1 MANNTSADAPK
12 RNATAAEPMKTLSTT
27 IQDVI
32 KKAVT
37 SPNDPKIDF
46 AVGVN
51 HITGDA
57 HQKSAGTADAGQT
70 LKNSYIP
77 EQDEKEKEVVKAN
90 TDDEKKKELKAN
102 AEKEKEV
109 KEGELPPALKKAI
122 DAKKDKE
129 DVKEQDEK
137 EKEVVK
143 AQDEKDDE
151 KKTITK
157 AHDIAKA
164 VQRNESKQKPYVSS
178 SGGQYNVLD
187 SDGKTAY
194 TTSNKQLAHAW
205 FKKNYDKL
213 KEVKEQDEKKPEE
226 IKANAEKDA
235 EKKLQAQTD
244 DEKKDVK
251 EDEEKDKEELKAN
264 ADAEK
269 AKELKAQEIKDKMK
283 TVDVKEDVKALV
295 GNESDL
301 SDEFKNKASTIFEA
315 AVRNKLAD
323 EVIRLEDEYADK
335 VKTDTE
341 TAKNE
346 IVEKVDGYLNYIV
359 EEWMKENE
367 LAVEKGLKSEVAED
381 FISGL
386 KKLFES
392 HYIDIP
398 EEKYNV
404 IEDQA
409 AKIDELNKKLNESIE
424 KNVELNQENAKHTRD
439 EILSDV
445 ASDLADT
452 EKDKFNG
459 LAENVEY
466 NSASDFRKK
475 VETLKASYFPKSKSI
490 GDEVNDVAGTQDNID
505 SDITESMAAYTAAIS
520 KQKKL
525 DIYNKK

>member
-1 MANNTSADAPK
+1 MANTNADAPK
-12 RNATAAEPMKTLSTT
+12 RNAVAGEAPKSLSTT
-27 IQDVI
+27 IQNVI
-32 KKAVT
+32 QKAVT
-37 SPNDPKIDF
+37 SPNDPNIDF
-46 AVGVN
+46 AQGVN

-57 HQKSAGTADAGQT
+57 HQKSAGKADPMQS
-70 LKNSYIP
+70 LKASTEP
-77 EQDEKEKEVVKAN
+77 EKKPEAVKENEDAPKEKEIV
-90 TDDEKKKELKAN
+90 KAN

-109 KEGELPPALKKAI
+109 KKESDDEKKKEIKANA
-122 DAKKDKE
+122 DAEKE
-129 DVKEQDEK
+129 KVAEQD

-143 AQDEKDDE
+143 AQDKKDDE
-151 KKTITK
+151 KTLK
-157 AHDIAKA
+157 ANA
-164 VQRNESKQKPYVSS
+164 
-178 SGGQYNVLD
+178 
-187 SDGKTAY
+187 
-194 TTSNKQLAHAW
+194 
-205 FKKNYDKL
+205 DKE

-244 DEKKDVK
+244 AEKKADVK
-251 EDEEKDKEELKAN
+251 EQDDKEKELKAN

-283 TVDVKEDVKALV
+283 QVDVKEDVKALV

-301 SDEFKNKASTIFEA
+301 SDEFKTKASTIFEA
-315 AVRNKLAD
+315 AVRNKLAE
-323 EVIRLEDEYADK
+323 EVIRLEDEYAEK
-335 VKTDTE
+335 VKTETE

-367 LAVEKGLKSEVAED
+367 LAVEKGLKGEIAED

-424 KNVELNQENAKHTRD
+424 KNVKLNQENAKHTRD
-439 EILSDV
+439 EILADV
-445 ASDLADT
+445 ASDLADSQ
-452 EKDKFNG
+452 KDKFNG

-466 NSASDFRKK
+466 NDAADFRKK
-475 VETLKASYFPKSKSI
+475 VETLKASYFPREKATS
-490 GDEVNDVAGTQDNID
+490 DEVNDVAGTQGNVDTEV
-505 SDITESMAAYTAAIS
+505 TESMAAYTAAIS

>member
-1 MANNTSADAPK
+1 M
-12 RNATAAEPMKTLSTT
+12 
-27 IQDVI
+27 
-32 KKAVT
+32 
-37 SPNDPKIDF
+37 
-46 AVGVN
+46 
-51 HITGDA
+51 
-57 HQKSAGTADAGQT
+57 
-70 LKNSYIP
+70 
-77 EQDEKEKEVVKAN
+77 
-90 TDDEKKKELKAN
+90 KAN
-102 AEKEKEV
+102 A
-109 KEGELPPALKKAI
+109 
-122 DAKKDKE
+122 DKE
-129 DVKEQDEK
+129 
-137 EKEVVK
+137 
-143 AQDEKDDE
+143 
-151 KKTITK
+151 
-157 AHDIAKA
+157 
-164 VQRNESKQKPYVSS
+164 
-178 SGGQYNVLD
+178 
-187 SDGKTAY
+187 
-194 TTSNKQLAHAW
+194 
-205 FKKNYDKL
+205 

-235 EKKLQAQTD
+235 EKKLQAQTGD
-244 DEKKDVK
+244 DKKDVK
-251 EDEEKDKEELKAN
+251 EQDDKEKELKAN

-283 TVDVKEDVKALV
+283 SVDVKEDVKALV

-301 SDEFKNKASTIFEA
+301 SDEFKQKASTIFEA

-359 EEWMKENE
+359 VEWMKENE
-367 LAVEKGLKSEVAED
+367 EAVEKGLKSEVAED

-409 AKIDELNKKLNESIE
+409 AKIDELIKKLNESIE
-424 KNVELNQENAKHTRD
+424 KNVELNKENAKHTRD

-452 EKDKFNG
+452 QKDKFNG

-466 NSASDFRKK
+466 NDAADFRKK
-475 VETLKASYFPKSKSI
+475 VETLKASYFPKDKATS
-490 GDEVNDVAGTQDNID
+490 DEVNDVAGTQDNVD

>member
-1 MANNTSADAPK
+1 M
-12 RNATAAEPMKTLSTT
+12 
-27 IQDVI
+27 
-32 KKAVT
+32 
-37 SPNDPKIDF
+37 
-46 AVGVN
+46 
-51 HITGDA
+51 
-57 HQKSAGTADAGQT
+57 
-70 LKNSYIP
+70 
-77 EQDEKEKEVVKAN
+77 
-90 TDDEKKKELKAN
+90 KAN

-109 KEGELPPALKKAI
+109 KKESDDEKKKEIKANA
-122 DAKKDKE
+122 DAEKE
-129 DVKEQDEK
+129 KVAEQD

-143 AQDEKDDE
+143 AQDKKDDE
-151 KKTITK
+151 KTLK
-157 AHDIAKA
+157 ANA
-164 VQRNESKQKPYVSS
+164 
-178 SGGQYNVLD
+178 
-187 SDGKTAY
+187 
-194 TTSNKQLAHAW
+194 
-205 FKKNYDKL
+205 DKE

-244 DEKKDVK
+244 AEKKADVK
-251 EDEEKDKEELKAN
+251 EQDDKEKELKAN

-283 TVDVKEDVKALV
+283 QVDVKEDVKALV

-301 SDEFKNKASTIFEA
+301 SDEFKTKASTIFEA
-315 AVRNKLAD
+315 AVRNKLAE
-323 EVIRLEDEYADK
+323 EVIRLEDEYAEK
-335 VKTDTE
+335 VKTETE

-367 LAVEKGLKSEVAED
+367 LAVEKGLKGEIAED

-424 KNVELNQENAKHTRD
+424 KNVKLNQENAKHTRD
-439 EILSDV
+439 EILADV
-445 ASDLADT
+445 ASDLADSQ
-452 EKDKFNG
+452 KDKFNG

-466 NSASDFRKK
+466 NDAADFRKK
-475 VETLKASYFPKSKSI
+475 VETLKASYFPREKATS
-490 GDEVNDVAGTQDNID
+490 DEVNDVAGTQGNVDTEV
-505 SDITESMAAYTAAIS
+505 TESMAAYTAAIS

>member
-1 MANNTSADAPK
+1 MANTSADAPK
-12 RNATAAEPMKTLSTT
+12 RNAAPAEPSKSLSTT
-27 IQDVI
+27 IQNVI
-32 KKAVT
+32 AKAVT

-57 HQKSAGTADAGQT
+57 HQKSAGKADAMQS
-70 LKNSYIP
+70 LKAHTEHDKGDLVQESEDADKKKEIKANAEKEKEVAA

-90 TDDEKKKELKAN
+90 TDDEKKKEIKAN
-102 AEKEKEV
+102 AEKEKV
-109 KEGELPPALKKAI
+109 A
-122 DAKKDKE
+122 
-129 DVKEQDEK
+129 EQDEK

-143 AQDEKDDE
+143 AQDKKDDE
-151 KKTITK
+151 KTLK
-157 AHDIAKA
+157 ANA
-164 VQRNESKQKPYVSS
+164 
-178 SGGQYNVLD
+178 
-187 SDGKTAY
+187 
-194 TTSNKQLAHAW
+194 
-205 FKKNYDKL
+205 DKE

-235 EKKLQAQTD
+235 EKKLQAQTGD
-244 DEKKDVK
+244 DKKDVK
-251 EDEEKDKEELKAN
+251 EQDDKEKELKAN

-283 TVDVKEDVKALV
+283 SVDVKEDVKALV

-301 SDEFKNKASTIFEA
+301 SDEFKQKASTIFEA

-424 KNVELNQENAKHTRD
+424 KNVELNKENAKHTRD

-452 EKDKFNG
+452 QKDKFNS

-466 NSASDFRKK
+466 NDAADFRKK
-475 VETLKASYFPKSKSI
+475 VETLKASYFPKDKATS
-490 GDEVNDVAGTQDNID
+490 DEINDVAGTQDNVD

>member
-1 MANNTSADAPK
+1 
-12 RNATAAEPMKTLSTT
+12 
-27 IQDVI
+27 
-32 KKAVT
+32 
-37 SPNDPKIDF
+37 
-46 AVGVN
+46 
-51 HITGDA
+51 
-57 HQKSAGTADAGQT
+57 
-70 LKNSYIP
+70 
-77 EQDEKEKEVVKAN
+77 
-90 TDDEKKKELKAN
+90 
-102 AEKEKEV
+102 
-109 KEGELPPALKKAI
+109 
-122 DAKKDKE
+122 
-129 DVKEQDEK
+129 
-137 EKEVVK
+137 
-143 AQDEKDDE
+143 
-151 KKTITK
+151 
-157 AHDIAKA
+157 
-164 VQRNESKQKPYVSS
+164 
-178 SGGQYNVLD
+178 
-187 SDGKTAY
+187 
-194 TTSNKQLAHAW
+194 
-205 FKKNYDKL
+205 
-213 KEVKEQDEKKPEE
+213 
-226 IKANAEKDA
+226 
-235 EKKLQAQTD
+235 
-244 DEKKDVK
+244 
-251 EDEEKDKEELKAN
+251 
-264 ADAEK
+264 
-269 AKELKAQEIKDKMK
+269 MK

-367 LAVEKGLKSEVAED
+367 LAVEQGLKSEVAED

>member
-1 MANNTSADAPK
+1 MANTSADAPK
-12 RNATAAEPMKTLSTT
+12 RNAAPAEPSKSLSTT
-27 IQDVI
+27 IQNVI
-32 KKAVT
+32 AKAVT

-57 HQKSAGTADAGQT
+57 HQKSAGKADAMQS
-70 LKNSYIP
+70 LKAHTEHDKGDLVQESEDADKKKEIKANAEKEKEVTA

-90 TDDEKKKELKAN
+90 TDDEKKKEIKAN
-102 AEKEKEV
+102 AEKEKV
-109 KEGELPPALKKAI
+109 A
-122 DAKKDKE
+122 
-129 DVKEQDEK
+129 EQDEK

-143 AQDEKDDE
+143 AQDKKDDE
-151 KKTITK
+151 KTLK
-157 AHDIAKA
+157 ANA
-164 VQRNESKQKPYVSS
+164 
-178 SGGQYNVLD
+178 
-187 SDGKTAY
+187 
-194 TTSNKQLAHAW
+194 
-205 FKKNYDKL
+205 DKE

-235 EKKLQAQTD
+235 EKKLQAQTGD
-244 DEKKDVK
+244 DKKDVK
-251 EDEEKDKEELKAN
+251 EQDDKEKELKAN

-283 TVDVKEDVKALV
+283 SVDVKEDVKALV

-301 SDEFKNKASTIFEA
+301 SDEFKQKASTIFEA

-452 EKDKFNG
+452 QKDKFNG

-466 NSASDFRKK
+466 NDAADFRKK
-475 VETLKASYFPKSKSI
+475 VETLKASYFPKDKATS
-490 GDEVNDVAGTQDNID
+490 DEVNDVAGTQDNVD

>member
-57 HQKSAGTADAGQT
+57 HQKSAGKADAMQS
-70 LKNSYIP
+70 LKAHTEHDKGDLVQESEDADKKKEIKANAEKEKEVTA

-90 TDDEKKKELKAN
+90 TDDEKKKEIKAN
-102 AEKEKEV
+102 AEKEKV
-109 KEGELPPALKKAI
+109 A
-122 DAKKDKE
+122 
-129 DVKEQDEK
+129 EQDEK

-143 AQDEKDDE
+143 AQDKKDDE
-151 KKTITK
+151 KTLK
-157 AHDIAKA
+157 ANA
-164 VQRNESKQKPYVSS
+164 
-178 SGGQYNVLD
+178 
-187 SDGKTAY
+187 
-194 TTSNKQLAHAW
+194 
-205 FKKNYDKL
+205 DKE

-235 EKKLQAQTD
+235 EKKLQAQTGD
-244 DEKKDVK
+244 DKKDVK
-251 EDEEKDKEELKAN
+251 EQDDKEKELKAN

-283 TVDVKEDVKALV
+283 SVDVKEDVKALV

-301 SDEFKNKASTIFEA
+301 SDEFKQKASTIFEA

-424 KNVELNQENAKHTRD
+424 KNVELNKENAKHTRD

-452 EKDKFNG
+452 QKDKFNG

-466 NSASDFRKK
+466 NDAADFRKK
-475 VETLKASYFPKSKSI
+475 VETLKASYFPKDKATS
-490 GDEVNDVAGTQDNID
+490 DEVNDVAGTQDNVD

>member
-129 DVKEQDEK
+129 DVKEQDDK

-151 KKTITK
+151 KKKELK
-157 AHDIAKA
+157 ANADA
-164 VQRNESKQKPYVSS
+164 E
-178 SGGQYNVLD
+178 
-187 SDGKTAY
+187 
-194 TTSNKQLAHAW
+194 
-205 FKKNYDKL
+205 

-283 TVDVKEDVKALV
+283 SVDVKEDVKALV

-301 SDEFKNKASTIFEA
+301 SDEFKQKASTIFEA

-409 AKIDELNKKLNESIE
+409 AKIDELNKKINESIE
-424 KNVELNQENAKHTRD
+424 KNVELNKENAKYQRD
-439 EILSDV
+439 EILLDV

-452 EKDKFNG
+452 QKDKFNG

-466 NSASDFRKK
+466 NDAADFRKK
-475 VETLKASYFPKSKSI
+475 VETLKASYFPKDKAT

-505 SDITESMAAYTAAIS
+505 SGMNESMAAYTAAIS
-520 KQKKL
+520 KQKRL

>member
-1 MANNTSADAPK
+1 M
-12 RNATAAEPMKTLSTT
+12 
-27 IQDVI
+27 
-32 KKAVT
+32 
-37 SPNDPKIDF
+37 
-46 AVGVN
+46 
-51 HITGDA
+51 
-57 HQKSAGTADAGQT
+57 
-70 LKNSYIP
+70 
-77 EQDEKEKEVVKAN
+77 
-90 TDDEKKKELKAN
+90 KAN
-102 AEKEKEV
+102 A
-109 KEGELPPALKKAI
+109 
-122 DAKKDKE
+122 DAE
-129 DVKEQDEK
+129 
-137 EKEVVK
+137 
-143 AQDEKDDE
+143 
-151 KKTITK
+151 
-157 AHDIAKA
+157 
-164 VQRNESKQKPYVSS
+164 
-178 SGGQYNVLD
+178 
-187 SDGKTAY
+187 
-194 TTSNKQLAHAW
+194 
-205 FKKNYDKL
+205 

-367 LAVEKGLKSEVAED
+367 LAVEQGLKSEVAED

-475 VETLKASYFPKSKSI
+475 VETLKTSYFPKSKSI

>member
-1 MANNTSADAPK
+1 MANSTSADAPK

-102 AEKEKEV
+102 ADEKEKEV

-137 EKEVVK
+137 
-143 AQDEKDDE
+143 DDE
-151 KKTITK
+151 KKKELK
-157 AHDIAKA
+157 ANA
-164 VQRNESKQKPYVSS
+164 
-178 SGGQYNVLD
+178 
-187 SDGKTAY
+187 
-194 TTSNKQLAHAW
+194 
-205 FKKNYDKL
+205 DKE
-213 KEVKEQDEKKPEE
+213 KEVTEQDEKKPEE

-283 TVDVKEDVKALV
+283 KVDVKEDVKALV

-466 NSASDFRKK
+466 NNAGDFRKK
-475 VETLKASYFPKSKSI
+475 VETLKASYFPKSKPT
-490 GDEVNDVAGTQDNID
+490 GDVINDVAGTQDNID

-525 DIYNKK
+525 DIYSKK

>member
-46 AVGVN
+46 AQGVN

-57 HQKSAGTADAGQT
+57 HQKSAGKADAGQT
-70 LKNSYIP
+70 LSNSYIP
-77 EQDEKEKEVVKAN
+77 EQDEKEKEVVKANTDDDKKKELKANADKEKEVEVKEGELPPALKKAIDAKKEKEDVKEEDDKEKEVVKAN

-109 KEGELPPALKKAI
+109 N
-122 DAKKDKE
+122 
-129 DVKEQDEK
+129 EQDEK

-143 AQDEKDDE
+143 AQDKKDDE
-151 KKTITK
+151 KT
-157 AHDIAKA
+157 
-164 VQRNESKQKPYVSS
+164 
-178 SGGQYNVLD
+178 L
-187 SDGKTAY
+187 
-194 TTSNKQLAHAW
+194 
-205 FKKNYDKL
+205 
-213 KEVKEQDEKKPEE
+213 
-226 IKANAEKDA
+226 KANADKEK
-235 EKKLQAQTD
+235 E
-244 DEKKDVK
+244 DVK
-251 EDEEKDKEELKAN
+251 EEEEKDKEELKAN

-283 TVDVKEDVKALV
+283 KVDVKEDVKALV

-424 KNVELNQENAKHTRD
+424 KNVELNKDNAKHTRD

-466 NSASDFRKK
+466 NSADDFRKK
-475 VETLKASYFPKSKSI
+475 VETLKASYFPKSKST

-505 SDITESMAAYTAAIS
+505 SQVTESMAAYTAAIS

-525 DIYNKK
+525 DIYSKK